1 MMANWTWTDIARGT
15 VTDEEPINSMGRQVQ
30 ALVNPQ
36 RSSVAVTTGPAG
48 VGTTET
54 EIMRI
59 NGFVFKDGRA
69 YRCVITGGASS
80 AGGNEAGYSIYK
92 TSAVGGNRLTEFYRF
107 PMSTLVRNTDGTRY
121 LKNVTGADVTLN
133 VLLTMFASSG
143 TANAFATVET
153 PFSFQIEDCG
163 NAADYSYANGVS

>member
-1 MMANWTWTDIARGT
+1 
-15 VTDEEPINSMGRQVQ
+15 MGHQVQ

-36 RSSVAVTTGPAG
+36 RSSVAVTTGPAAA
-48 VGTTET
+48 GTTDT

-59 NGFVFKDGRA
+59 SAYTFRDGRA

-92 TSAVGGNRLTEFYRF
+92 TDASIIGNRLTEFYRF

-121 LKNVTGADVTLN
+121 LKNITGADVTRD
-133 VLLTMFASSG
+133 VILTMVASSG
-143 TANAFATVET
+143 TVNAFATTQT
-153 PFSFQIEDCG
+153 PFSFQIEECG
-163 NAADYSYANGVS
+163 SASDYAYANGVS